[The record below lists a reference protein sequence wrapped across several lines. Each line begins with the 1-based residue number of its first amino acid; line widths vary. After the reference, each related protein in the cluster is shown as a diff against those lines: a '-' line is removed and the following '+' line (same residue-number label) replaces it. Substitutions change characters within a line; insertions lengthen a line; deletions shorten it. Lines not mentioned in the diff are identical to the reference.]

1 MATNFE
7 EVYDAFLSQIN
18 DAKFITIDE
27 DNSLKYR
34 YLLNSIARFPKCKID
49 LKKRSETG
57 FDEDLT
63 DQDILILSNLMVIE
77 YLSPKIIS
85 LKNLEQTMSTKDFSM
100 TSQAAHLKQLSDI
113 KKDKQNEVSNLIIDY
128 TYLNSDLRKL
138 R

>member
-1 MATNFE
+1 LATNFE
-7 EVYDAFLSQIN
+7 EVYDVFLSQIN
-18 DAKFITIDE
+18 DAKFINTDA
-27 DNSLKYR
+27 DNLLKYR
-34 YLLNSIARFPKCKID
+34 YLLNSIARFPKCMID
-49 LKKRSETG
+49 LKKRSETS
-57 FDEDLT
+57 FVEELT
-63 DQDILILSNLMVIE
+63 DQDILILGNLMVVE

-113 KKDKQNEVSNLIIDY
+113 KKDKQSEMNKLMIDY

>member
-1 MATNFE
+1 MNT
-7 EVYDAFLSQIN
+7 
-18 DAKFITIDE
+18 DE
-27 DNSLKYR
+27 DNLLKYR
-34 YLLNSIARFPKCKID
+34 YLLNSIARFPKCMVN
-49 LKKRSETG
+49 LKKRSETS
-57 FDEDLT
+57 FDEELT

-113 KKDKQNEVSNLIIDY
+113 KKDKQNEVNKLLIDY
-128 TYLNSDLRKL
+128 TYLNSDLSKL

>member
-7 EVYDAFLSQIN
+7 EVYDVFLSQIN
-18 DAKFITIDE
+18 DAKFINTDA
-27 DNSLKYR
+27 DNLLKYR
-34 YLLNSIARFPKCKID
+34 YLLNSIARFPKCMID
-49 LKKRSETG
+49 LKKRSETS
-57 FDEDLT
+57 FVEELT
-63 DQDILILSNLMVIE
+63 DQDILILGNLMVVE

-113 KKDKQNEVSNLIIDY
+113 KKDKQSEMNKLMIDY

>member
-18 DAKFITIDE
+18 DAKFMNTDE
-27 DNSLKYR
+27 DNLLKYR
-34 YLLNSIARFPKCKID
+34 YLLNSIARFPKCMVN
-49 LKKRSETG
+49 LKKRSETS
-57 FDEDLT
+57 FDEELT

-113 KKDKQNEVSNLIIDY
+113 KKDKQNEVNKLLIDY
-128 TYLNSDLRKL
+128 TYLNSDLSKL